1 MSILSASPA
10 IKWRE
15 KPNLC
20 LTGKKENLKAYA
32 ENVAFLSQ
40 QIKSAVNQM
49 FK

>member
-1 MSILSASPA
+1 MSLLYNSPV

-32 ENVAFLSQ
+32 EDVAFPLQ
-40 QIKSAVNQM
+40 QRRLL
-49 FK
+49 